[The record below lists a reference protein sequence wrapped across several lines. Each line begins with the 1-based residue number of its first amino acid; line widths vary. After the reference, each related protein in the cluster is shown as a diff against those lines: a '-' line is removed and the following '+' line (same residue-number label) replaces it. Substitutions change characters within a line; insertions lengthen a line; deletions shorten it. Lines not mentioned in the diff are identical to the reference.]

1 MADNITSLVPMPS
14 VTKPRRMP
22 DFAEIGKTGIRRFS
36 GRVYEEFLTQLQG
49 LQGVRIYREMSDNDD
64 IIGASLYA
72 FERVVA
78 QSSWYVQ
85 PNADDKASL
94 KDADFLRDCMND
106 MEHSWS
112 DFILEANSCLVYGWC
127 ICEEVYKIRK
137 GQSKDGRLNSKFNDG
152 LIGWRKLSRRMQST
166 LFEWDFADNGD
177 IKGMVQC
184 PPPDYD
190 QLYIPLDKC
199 THFRTKLE
207 GNNPEGRSILRNAYK
222 PYYFK
227 KNMQMLEAI
236 GVERDLIGLPWI
248 KPPEEFDI
256 KADENAEVL
265 AYIKNLLSNL
275 RRDEQEG
282 IFMPPG
288 WEIQLLGSNT
298 TRRQFDLDKI
308 INRYDKRIAITVL
321 AQFILLGMDR
331 VGSFALSTN
340 QNDLFKLAVQ
350 GYLNKMAET
359 LNTYTIPRLF
369 SYNPTLAKDHKY
381 PKLVPGNISAPNL
394 TELAAYINVLA
405 KNGLLPTESKSL
417 MSALLRL
424 GRFFE
429 ANEDKIGEIYSTD
442 AEKVVAEMPKTPKP
456 TLAIAP
462 ADVNTNAKPKVKD
475 NTNVSVKPSTNE
487 G

>member
-1 MADNITSLVPMPS
+1 MADNIPSLVSMPA
-14 VTKPRRMP
+14 TIKPRHMP
-22 DFAEIGKTGIRRFS
+22 DFAEIGKTGIRRFG

-49 LQGVRIYREMSDNDD
+49 LQGVRVYREMSDNDD

-85 PNADDKASL
+85 PEDDSKESL
-94 KDADFLRDCMND
+94 KAADFLRECMND

-137 GQSKDGRLNSKFNDG
+137 GQNKDGRLNSKHNDG

-166 LFEWDFADNGD
+166 LYEWDFAENGD
-177 IKGMVQC
+177 IKGMIQS
-184 PPPDYD
+184 PPPDYGMK
-190 QLYIPLDKC
+190 YIPLDKC

-207 GNNPEGRSILRNAYK
+207 GNNPEGRSVLRNAYK

-369 SYNPTLAKDHKY
+369 SFNPSFAHDKKY

-394 TELAAYINVLA
+394 AELAAYINVLA
-405 KNGLLPTESKSL
+405 KNGLLPTENKAL

-429 ANEDKIGEIYSTD
+429 ANEDKIGEIYSTN
-442 AEKVVAEMPKTPKP
+442 AEKVVEEAPKQQATVTVTNPAMHNQPLQQQPVKPKP
-456 TLAIAP
+456 KAI
-462 ADVNTNAKPKVKD
+462 
-475 NTNVSVKPSTNE
+475 STNKE
-487 G
+487 E